1 MRSVEANPIIG
12 EIRRTRDELWRR
24 AGNDVRKMMEIVRER
39 ERESTA
45 RGEKFVSFA
54 KPRRP
59 E

>member
-1 MRSVEANPIIG
+1 MFVEANLITD

-24 AGNDVRKMMEIVRER
+24 SGNNVRKMMEIIRER
-39 ERESTA
+39 ERESAA